1 MLVFEEY
8 SPDRSLKGKI
18 RRRLV
23 RLAHRKP
30 ATVNLA
36 RPMVSFSFDD
46 APTTAARAGAR
57 ILEARGLRGTYFM
70 SAMLEAG
77 VGPMGPF
84 APKDDAIALL
94 KNGHEIACH
103 TYSHMDC
110 GSSPAE
116 AVEADVNRNVAELA
130 AWGAPTPE
138 TFAYPYGDV
147 SHGAKAALARRYGLL
162 RALHKGLIEKGTD
175 LHQAP
180 AVGIEGPDG
189 EKIAL
194 AWLEK
199 AISRKAWIILYT
211 HDVEETPSPWG
222 CTPGALERLAD
233 RALAAGCDVVTVAE
247 GLKRISL
254 NA

>member
-8 SPDRSLKGKI
+8 SPDRSLKGKL

-30 ATVNLA
+30 ARVNLA

-46 APTTAARAGAR
+46 APTTAARAGAE

-84 APKDDAIALL
+84 APKSDAIALL
-94 KNGHEIACH
+94 AKGHEIACH
-103 TYSHMDC
+103 TFSHMDC
-110 GSSPAE
+110 GSSPAS
-116 AVEADVNRNVAELA
+116 AVEADVERNVEELA
-130 AWGAPTPE
+130 AWGAPAPT

-147 SHGAKAALARRYGLL
+147 SYDAKQVLARRYGLL
-162 RALHKGLIEKGTD
+162 RALHKGLIETGTD
-175 LHQAP
+175 LNQAP
-180 AVGIEGPDG
+180 AIGIEGMDG
-189 EKIAL
+189 EATAL

-199 AISRKAWIILYT
+199 AIARKAWVILYT
-211 HDVEETPSPWG
+211 HDVEESPSEWG

-233 RALAAGCDVVTVAE
+233 RAVAAGCDVVTVAE
-247 GLKRISL
+247 GLKRIT
-254 NA
+254 ADA